1 MPHTLAAVLFDM
13 DGTLVE
19 TEEYWG
25 EAMFAL
31 AGQLGGVMSA
41 EARAATVGTSMAVA
55 MRVLYDDLGVTRT
68 GAQMQADV
76 DQILDAVARSMTC
89 SPQCTRRGSAPPW

>member
-1 MPHTLAAVLFDM
+1 M

-31 AGQLGGVMSA
+31 AGQLGGRMSA
-41 EARAATVGTSMAVA
+41 EARAATVGTSMRMA
-55 MRVLYDDLGVTRT
+55 MG
-68 GAQMQADV
+68 
-76 DQILDAVARSMTC
+76 ILL
-89 SPQCTRRGSAPPW
+89 RRPRA